1 MTVEAHQHPEI
12 PLFWPLKGD
21 LPALFHNLPV
31 KAASLSHRLFIMV
44 HMASAQLQLIS
55 SHTNWKLDRETIE
68 VGRAGIAKARAALEL
83 AHERAEARTV
93 TAEPT
98 MISVSAGGGSTA
110 TQLVIELPEL
120 AAAA

>member
-1 MTVEAHQHPEI
+1 
-12 PLFWPLKGD
+12 
-21 LPALFHNLPV
+21 
-31 KAASLSHRLFIMV
+31 MV

-55 SHTNWKLDRETIE
+55 SHSNWKLDRETIE

-83 AHERAEARTV
+83 AHERAEARIVVPEAQTPSIAAQRQTV
-93 TAEPT
+93 
-98 MISVSAGGGSTA
+98 